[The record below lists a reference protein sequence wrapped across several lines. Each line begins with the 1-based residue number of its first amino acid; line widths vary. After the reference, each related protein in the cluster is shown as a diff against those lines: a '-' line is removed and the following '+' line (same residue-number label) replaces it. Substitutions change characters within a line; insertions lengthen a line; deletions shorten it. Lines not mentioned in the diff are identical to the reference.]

1 MFKKILIPIDGSQQ
15 ANDALLKGLEI
26 AKIHGSKVEILHV
39 TTFSEEYTPDMSV
52 NENTFPQES
61 ATPTEWI
68 TEYMENIRQ
77 NNENML
83 DSALKYANK
92 FSPSITIIT
101 KLLTGRAAEN
111 ILVGAEEGNF
121 DLIVIGCRGLG
132 GFKELVLGSVSH
144 SVVNGSKIPVL
155 IVK

>member
-1 MFKKILIPIDGSQQ
+1 
-15 ANDALLKGLEI
+15 
-26 AKIHGSKVEILHV
+26 
-39 TTFSEEYTPDMSV
+39 MSV

-77 NNENML
+77 NDENML
-83 DSALKYANK
+83 DSALKYARK
-92 FSPSITIIT
+92 FAPNVTITT

-111 ILVGAEEGNF
+111 ILIEAEEGNF

-144 SVVNGSKIPVL
+144 SVVNGSKTPVM

>member
-1 MFKKILIPIDGSQQ
+1 MFKKILIPIDGSKQ
-15 ANDALLKGLEI
+15 AQDTLLKGLEI
-26 AKIHGSKVEILHV
+26 AKIHGSKVEILNV
-39 TTFSEEYTPDMSV
+39 TTFSEEYIPDMSAK
-52 NENTFPQES
+52 ENTFPQKS
-61 ATPTEWI
+61 ATPEEWI

-83 DSALKYANK
+83 DNVFEYAKK
-92 FSPSITIIT
+92 FAPSITITT

-111 ILVGAEEGNF
+111 ILLEAEVGKF